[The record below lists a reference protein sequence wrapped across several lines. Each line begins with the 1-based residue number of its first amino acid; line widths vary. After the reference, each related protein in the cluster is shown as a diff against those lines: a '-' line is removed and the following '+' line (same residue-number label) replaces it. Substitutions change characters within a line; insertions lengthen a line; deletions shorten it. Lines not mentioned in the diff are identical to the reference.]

1 MPDDRFFRPDGPFSI
16 AALAELAGA
25 ELVNA
30 DDPQRTF
37 KNIASLEQAG
47 REDVSFFDN
56 KAYLDEFKAT
66 SAGCCIVAPMYRDRA
81 PEEAVLLLSDEPYL
95 AYAKIAT
102 AFHPNTED
110 SYIPQSLDEHI
121 HPSAQVG
128 EGTIVAATATLG
140 PSVSVGANCRIG
152 PNATIGD
159 GVTIGDNCR
168 IGSNTSIRYSILG
181 NNVTIFAGAR
191 IGEAGFGF
199 ARGPAGAVTVPQVG
213 RVIIEDFVEIGA
225 NSTVDRGAS
234 PDTVIGTG
242 TRIDNL
248 VQIGHNVRIG
258 RSCIVVALAGIAGS
272 TRVGD
277 GVQIGGQSG
286 FAGHLSIGDG
296 AQIAARSGVMKDVP
310 AGTTVCGVPAVPI
323 KQYFRQVATISRLA
337 DKKGK

>member
-1 MPDDRFFRPDGPFSI
+1 MPDDRFFRPEGPFS
-16 AALAELAGA
+16 AASLAELAGA

-30 DDPQRTF
+30 EDPERAF
-37 KNIASLEQAG
+37 SNVASLGEAG
-47 REDVSFFDN
+47 SDDVSFFDN
-56 KAYLDEFKAT
+56 KAYLDEFRVTA
-66 SAGCCIVAPMYRDRA
+66 AGCCIVAPEYGDRA
-81 PEEAVLLLSDEPYL
+81 PRDAVLLVTEEPYL
-95 AYAKIAT
+95 AYAKVAT

-110 SYIPQSLDEHI
+110 YFIPESLEDHI
-121 HPSAQVG
+121 HPTAEIG
-128 EGTIVAATATLG
+128 EGTVVASTAVVG
-140 PSVSVGANCRIG
+140 PSVSIGANCRIG
-152 PNATIGD
+152 PNAVVGD
-159 GVTIGDNCR
+159 GVIIGDNCR
-168 IGSNTSIRYSILG
+168 IRSSSSIRYSILG
-181 NNVTIFAGAR
+181 KGVTVFAGAR

-199 ARGPAGAVTVPQVG
+199 ARGPSGAVTVPQVG

-225 NSTVDRGAS
+225 NSTIDRGAS
-234 PDTVIGTG
+234 PDTVIGAG

-272 TRVGD
+272 TKVGD